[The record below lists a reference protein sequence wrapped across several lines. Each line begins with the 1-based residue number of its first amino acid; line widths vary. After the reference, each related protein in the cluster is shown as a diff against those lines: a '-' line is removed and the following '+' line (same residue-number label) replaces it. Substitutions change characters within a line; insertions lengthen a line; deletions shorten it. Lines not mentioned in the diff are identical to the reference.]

1 MPKYPRIVANLH
13 GRARAGKVAAANPS
27 NKDTSMPTPVLL
39 VEVTRGA
46 MVESRHVGSAI
57 ALDARGGTVHAWGDV
72 EAPIYAR
79 SAIKPVQAIPLVE
92 TGAADAFSVG
102 PRELA
107 LACASHGGEP
117 DHTVPVADWLA
128 RIGLGERDL
137 ECGAQVP
144 SHEPSAHAAVR
155 SGQAFTQIH
164 SNCSGKHSGF
174 LTGARHHRE
183 PTRGYIASDHPSQR
197 RWIQV
202 LSEMSGVDL
211 DRAPAGID
219 GCGIPQLGIS
229 LRGLALAFARMANP
243 SGLHAD
249 RQTAIARI
257 RRAVAANPLM
267 VAGHGRFCT
276 EVMEVL
282 GERALVKTGAG
293 GVFCAALPTLGL
305 GLALKIADGAG
316 RAAEVACAAILSK
329 LGAIDDAARSRLK
342 GRLIVPIL
350 NRAGRHVGEIRPAR
364 GWID

>member
-1 MPKYPRIVANLH
+1 MSTLP
-13 GRARAGKVAAANPS
+13 
-27 NKDTSMPTPVLL
+27 LL
-39 VEVTRGA
+39 VEVTRGT
-46 MVESRHVGSAI
+46 MVESQHLGSVAV
-57 ALDARGGTVHAWGDV
+57 LDARGGVAHAWGDLDT
-72 EAPIYAR
+72 PIYAR
-79 SAIKPVQAIPLVE
+79 SAIKPIQAIPLVE

-117 DHTVPVADWLA
+117 DHTGPVADWLA

-137 ECGAQVP
+137 ECGSQVS

-155 SGQAFTQIH
+155 AGQAFTQIH
-164 SNCSGKHSGF
+164 NNCSGKHSGF

-197 RWIQV
+197 RWIKV
-202 LSEMSGVDL
+202 LTEMSGVDL
-211 DRAPAGID
+211 DRAPAGVD
-219 GCGIPQLGIS
+219 GCGIPQLGMS
-229 LRGLALAFARMANP
+229 LRGLALAFARMADP
-243 SGLHAD
+243 AGLHAD
-249 RQTAIARI
+249 RQAAITRI

-276 EVMEVL
+276 AAMEAL
-282 GERALVKTGAG
+282 GERALVKTGAE

-316 RAAEVACAAILSK
+316 RAAEVACAAVLSK
-329 LGAIDDAARSRLK
+329 LGVIDEAARARLK
-342 GRLIVPIL
+342 DRLIVPIL
-350 NRAGRHVGEIRPAR
+350 NRAGRHVGEIRPAA